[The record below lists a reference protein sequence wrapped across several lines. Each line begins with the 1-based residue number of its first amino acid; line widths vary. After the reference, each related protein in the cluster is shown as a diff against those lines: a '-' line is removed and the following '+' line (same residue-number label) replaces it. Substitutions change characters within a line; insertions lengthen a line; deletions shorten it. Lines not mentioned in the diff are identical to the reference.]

1 MFRSKGIS
9 DVSSTVNE
17 PEHDQG
23 CQYDIDESGE
33 WNEHWECIRKLADEH
48 HALD

>member
-9 DVSSTVNE
+9 DVSSVNKS
-17 PEHDQG
+17 EHDQG

-33 WNEHWECIRKLADEH
+33 
-48 HALD
+48 